1 MRRITTIFA
10 KITKKLYISLSFRNG
25 EKFML
30 KKMSI
35 CLLAASA
42 AFSAAA
48 YSTTTNTLQ
57 KGVTVEY
64 ELVPNE
70 PQLFTNFLFW
80 AVEANCRITTVD
92 ESDDLLAEAKAKK
105 GAVNGITLTAG
116 ESMRV
121 TVHSGETLKLKAE
134 SGAKV
139 QITNFGQH
147 TVKATC
153 TT

>member
-1 MRRITTIFA
+1 MTSKVA

-25 EKFML
+25 ESFML

-42 AFSAAA
+42 VLSTAA
-48 YSTTTNTLQ
+48 YSTTTHTLQ

-64 ELVPNE
+64 ELLPNE
-70 PQLFTNFLFW
+70 PQLFTNYLFW
-80 AVEANCRITTVD
+80 AVEANCRITTID
-92 ESDDLLAEAKAKK
+92 ESNDLLAEAKAKK

-121 TVHSGETLKLKAE
+121 TVHSGENLKLKAE

-139 QITNFGQH
+139 QITNFGKH
-147 TVKATC
+147 SVKATC